1 MPTFTIAHKVYERP
15 DLAHLYAT
23 APTPILV
30 TGAAGFIGF
39 HTSHALLDLGFT
51 VVGVDNLNDYY
62 DITLKHARLSQLQRH
77 ENFTFYHDDISDYDR
92 MQTLFHKYNFSYVV
106 NLAAQAGVRYSLTH
120 PFSYLKSNIDG
131 FLSMLECMRHTPDC
145 HHMAYAS
152 SSSVYGQNT
161 HMPFCETDP
170 VELPMSLYAVTKR
183 SNELMAQ
190 SYYHL
195 YGLPLT
201 GLRFFTVYGPYGRP
215 DMAAFKFAKA
225 IDEETPID
233 VYNHGH
239 MARDYTFVGDTVR
252 GILGALNTPPH
263 IRSALDQPDPKQDK
277 HPIFNLGNNKLETLI
292 YFIEVLEKHMGKKSI
307 KNMMP
312 IQPGDVPKTAA
323 NIDRAKTVFG
333 YTPGTSLD
341 EGLKLFVDWYHD
353 YYHTGS

>member
-1 MPTFTIAHKVYERP
+1 MSKITIAHKDYVRP
-15 DLAHLYAT
+15 DLAHLHAR
-23 APTPILV
+23 AHTPILV

-39 HTSHALLDLGFT
+39 HLCQALLDLGFS

-62 DITLKHARLSQLQRH
+62 DVTLKQSRLSILQTH
-77 ENFTFYHDDISDYDR
+77 PAFSFYKEDISDYSR
-92 MQTLFHKYNFSYVV
+92 MLTLFQKYSFSYVV

-131 FLSMLECMRHTPDC
+131 FLSLLECMRHTPQC
-145 HHMAYAS
+145 QHMAYAS
-152 SSSVYGQNT
+152 SSSVYGLNKE
-161 HMPFCETDP
+161 MPFSESDP

-225 IDEETPID
+225 IDEGTPID
-233 VYNHGH
+233 VYNHGN

-252 GILGALNTPPH
+252 GIMGALNTPPH
-263 IRSALDQPDPKQDK
+263 LRSAPDAMEQRYDK
-277 HPIFNLGNNKLETLI
+277 HPVYNLGNNKLETLM
-292 YFIEVLEKHMGKKSI
+292 YFIEVMEKHMGKKAM

-312 IQPGDVPKTAA
+312 IQPGDVPQTAA
-323 NIDRAKTVFG
+323 NIDRAHADFG
-333 YTPGTSLD
+333 YTPGTSLE
-341 EGLKLFVDWYHD
+341 EGMKLFTDWYHA
-353 YYHTGS
+353 YYHQKA